1 MRSAAIFV
9 GLLRIPR
16 RFPCHISRVE
26 MVLAIGVLAR
36 LLLIRVLL
44 VSHWTSHSLGR
55 VTMLNG
61 TEVSMFPKLRLTAW
75 NESSLVPVEHQLQ
88 HFSLA

>member
-1 MRSAAIFV
+1 
-9 GLLRIPR
+9 
-16 RFPCHISRVE
+16 
-26 MVLAIGVLAR
+26 
-36 LLLIRVLL
+36 
-44 VSHWTSHSLGR
+44 
-55 VTMLNG
+55 MLNG